1 MKTLLPA
8 VLVLASCAEPLEC
21 GPYTYEAA
29 GNCFGE
35 PVVEVTPDDPT
46 FEDTLAALPECRLAG
61 SNGRLD
67 LDGRCV
73 DDICVGGSVDA
84 LVETYGAQTCAPG
97 GGRALCRWA
106 GVSVY
111 VPDADRDGQP
121 DPGSSVSYLDIMRA
135 DVSNDDGLGIGAS
148 MSCFVDRLP
157 APDVLTLSRRDD
169 GSWAIRELNWARAG
183 KIGGLSACRPV
194 QPFGSVWRTRGWIFV
209 PYCAVPSLSLFLNH
223 SVTYYNYSD
232 HHQPGTIGS

>member
-1 MKTLLPA
+1 MVGRRLTRGDLIETLLPA

-183 KIGGLSACRPV
+183 VRVGNFMTYTFERDMGAYGDAADQIQL
-194 QPFGSVWRTRGWIFV
+194 GSPW
-209 PYCAVPSLSLFLNH
+209 
-223 SVTYYNYSD
+223 
-232 HHQPGTIGS
+232 

>member
-1 MKTLLPA
+1 MIT
-8 VLVLASCAEPLEC
+8 
-21 GPYTYEAA
+21 
-29 GNCFGE
+29 
-35 PVVEVTPDDPT
+35 
-46 FEDTLAALPECRLAG
+46 
-61 SNGRLD
+61 D

-106 GVSVY
+106 GVLVY

-183 KIGGLSACRPV
+183 VRVGNFMTYTFERDMGAYGDAADQIQL
-194 QPFGSVWRTRGWIFV
+194 GSPW
-209 PYCAVPSLSLFLNH
+209 
-223 SVTYYNYSD
+223 
-232 HHQPGTIGS
+232 